1 MALHIRH
8 EETERLARELARRT
22 GETLTEA
29 ISKALE
35 ERLAKIAL
43 SDQAAEDEYVARLTA
58 ISDRAAA
65 AFKAAGVT
73 HTSTEMLDELYD
85 ENGLPR

>member
-73 HTSTEMLDELYD
+73 QTSTEMLDELYD

>member
-65 AFKAAGVT
+65 AIKAAGVT
-73 HTSTEMLDELYD
+73 QTSTEMLDELYD